1 MNDLNVK
8 EMDRA
13 ELKRLVRQANQQI
26 RNIESQE
33 KRKTIKSTD
42 EGIVRIANNIRQLA
56 DETKVNR
63 TDALSAI
70 AANMRVK
77 LSNVAGQKAGLSTSS
92 KGAGTVKFRDPNNP
106 SKTWA
111 GSGRLP
117 NWLKAELDKGKTLED
132 FRV

>member
-8 EMDRA
+8 EMNRA
-13 ELKRLVRQANQQI
+13 ELKKLVRQANQRI
-26 RNIESQE
+26 RTIETQE
-33 KRKTIKSTD
+33 KRKTIGSTD
-42 EGIVRIANNIRQLA
+42 EGVVRIANEIRQLA

-63 TDALSAI
+63 TEVLGAI

-77 LSNVAGQKAGLSTSS
+77 LSSVTGQKSTSS
-92 KGAGTVKFRDPNNP
+92 KSSKAPRAVKFRDPSDP
-106 SKTWA
+106 ARTWA